1 MKIDVN
7 PFFASPLL
15 LTKIYPLHEVNL
27 QIIPWLIKIEK
38 GLPLWERRSS
48 NTINKRLS
56 TKIRTHFKLL
66 QIPHE

>member
-15 LTKIYPLHEVNL
+15 LTKIFPLHELNL
-27 QIIPWLIKIEK
+27 KIITWFIKIEK
-38 GLPLWERRSS
+38 GLPLWGRRSS
-48 NTINKRLS
+48 NTIKKRLS
-56 TKIRTHFKLL
+56 TKIHTHFKIL